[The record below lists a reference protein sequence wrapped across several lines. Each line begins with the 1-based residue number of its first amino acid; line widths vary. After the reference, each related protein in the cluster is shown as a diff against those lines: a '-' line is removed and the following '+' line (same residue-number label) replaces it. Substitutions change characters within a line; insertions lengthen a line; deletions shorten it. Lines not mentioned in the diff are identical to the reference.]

1 MINKNVFTDT
11 KQRLIKINLLVVGGF
26 LLIFSIF
33 IFFYFK
39 ELTYTNI
46 DSKIEEELESISV
59 QFNRSSMFNPI
70 ILEDPRN
77 MVYVYENGTIRYY
90 TENRYFENI
99 YPEINNSKKDTF
111 FTWLNNGYTFRVL
124 NLNIGKY
131 TIEIIRNIDSE
142 ISSLKQLVFSLI
154 IGILISLIVAYFIAI
169 YLTKKALVPIET
181 AWNNQAKFIQDA
193 SHELRTP
200 ISIISSKLEGMLK
213 HPENTVNDEV
223 ETVADAMRETRRM
236 KKIINDLLSLTKED
250 YISTMNFENID
261 IENVVYEIYRDY
273 EEIAEM
279 QDKKFIFKSE
289 LENKIIVTDKNK
301 LRQLVL
307 IFVDNAFKYTN
318 EYDGIFINLKEE
330 DNNIKLS
337 IKDTGI
343 GIKEDEIK
351 YVFDRF
357 FRGDDVRS
365 QDIDG
370 SGIGLSIAKMLSINL
385 KYEINVDSKVGE
397 YTVFEIKI
405 PKVKK

>member
-213 HPENTVNDEV
+213 HPEKTVNDEV